1 MINIFAKSEE
11 RRKTDEGM
19 IMAREEEEM
28 KRTNKKQKETKIKNK
43 KIY

>member
-1 MINIFAKSEE
+1 MISIFAKSEE

-28 KRTNKKQKETKIKNK
+28 KITKKKQKETKIKNK

>member
-1 MINIFAKSEE
+1 MISIFAKSEE

-28 KRTNKKQKETKIKNK
+28 KRTNTKQKETKIKNK

>member
-1 MINIFAKSEE
+1 MISIFAKSEE

-28 KRTNKKQKETKIKNK
+28 KRTKKKQKETKIKNK